1 MKILFYNDSG
11 VFGGH
16 EVETVYAV
24 SYLIRHTNLD
34 IGFIFY
40 RGNKKLHEKLKFLV
54 EGNEN
59 RVSLYTLNFKSG
71 SLQSIRTLFSL
82 RKIDIIRNIINTY
95 KPEVVIV
102 SQGGIEVSSL
112 GLLAAYKS
120 GCKIISYIPMA
131 FKLAEIEFRLGVIRD
146 IVNQYFYKLPNR
158 FITSSNS
165 MSQQIIRHGVSSE
178 KIRVVYGVIDTNL
191 YCQTSSLE
199 NSTNILN
206 NYGITNVHYVIGIVG
221 RIQFKQKGHDFLIN
235 ALSENVDQLGNFK
248 LLVVGDGPDRY
259 ALESM
264 VNQKGLAEHVIFI
277 PWHDDLSFVY
287 SSLDVVLIPSRF
299 EGLPL
304 VMLESMYHNVPVLAS
319 NRDGMKEVL
328 PEEWLFDC
336 CDSDSFIKSLLRIK
350 NMDNTDFIKKNKLK
364 IISEFDVENFGRSFY
379 EAITNN

>member
-1 MKILFYNDSG
+1 M
-11 VFGGH
+11 
-16 EVETVYAV
+16 
-24 SYLIRHTNLD
+24 
-34 IGFIFY
+34 
-40 RGNKKLHEKLKFLV
+40 
-54 EGNEN
+54 
-59 RVSLYTLNFKSG
+59 
-71 SLQSIRTLFSL
+71 
-82 RKIDIIRNIINTY
+82 
-95 KPEVVIV
+95 
-102 SQGGIEVSSL
+102 
-112 GLLAAYKS
+112 
-120 GCKIISYIPMA
+120 
-131 FKLAEIEFRLGVIRD
+131 
-146 IVNQYFYKLPNR
+146 
-158 FITSSNS
+158 
-165 MSQQIIRHGVSSE
+165 
-178 KIRVVYGVIDTNL
+178 
-191 YCQTSSLE
+191 
-199 NSTNILN
+199 
-206 NYGITNVHYVIGIVG
+206 GIVG

-264 VNQKGLAEHVIFI
+264 VNQQGLAEYVIFI